1 MKAGRK
7 APLVTLSAKL
17 TYAVRIGRCGQA
29 MTDKPDMPERPRAE
43 PEIIPPDRTNH
54 APDWQRRGRQQGGPT
69 WVGGTQR
76 IYVGR
81 IGPVGLALLILMIGI
96 LAALILLTVVGAVL
110 LWIPILVLAVAA
122 GAIFRLLRR

>member
-1 MKAGRK
+1 
-7 APLVTLSAKL
+7 
-17 TYAVRIGRCGQA
+17 
-29 MTDKPDMPERPRAE
+29 MTDKSDIPERPRAE
-43 PEIIPPDRTNH
+43 PEIIPPDRTNRV
-54 APDWQRRGRQQGGPT
+54 PDWQRST
-69 WVGGTQR
+69 WRPSGSTWMGGTQR

-96 LAALILLTVVGAVL
+96 LTALILLTVVGAVL

>member
-1 MKAGRK
+1 
-7 APLVTLSAKL
+7 
-17 TYAVRIGRCGQA
+17 

>member
-1 MKAGRK
+1 
-7 APLVTLSAKL
+7 
-17 TYAVRIGRCGQA
+17 
-29 MTDKPDMPERPRAE
+29 
-43 PEIIPPDRTNH
+43 
-54 APDWQRRGRQQGGPT
+54 
-69 WVGGTQR
+69 VGGTQR

-110 LWIPILVLAVAA
+110 LWIPILVLAIAA

>member
-1 MKAGRK
+1 M
-7 APLVTLSAKL
+7 
-17 TYAVRIGRCGQA
+17 
-29 MTDKPDMPERPRAE
+29 MDKSDIPERPRAE
-43 PEIIPPDRTNH
+43 PEIIPPDRTDR
-54 APDWQRRGRQQGGPT
+54 APDWKRRGWQPDGST
-69 WVGGTQR
+69 WVGGSRR

>member
-1 MKAGRK
+1 M
-7 APLVTLSAKL
+7 
-17 TYAVRIGRCGQA
+17 AVRKGRCSQA
-29 MTDKPDMPERPRAE
+29 MTDRSDIPERPRAE
-43 PEIIPPDRTNH
+43 PEIIPPDRTNRT
-54 APDWQRRGRQQGGPT
+54 PGWQRRGWQPDGST

-81 IGPVGLALLILMIGI
+81 IGPIGLTLLILMIGI